1 MLQIRVEIK
10 KRLEREKK
18 KKCENVANMKNAI
31 INSLAKNKIP
41 WYRRPISDGNPVE
54 AVTREHVLHAKSA
67 DQITERSISNS
78 LTKSR
83 LCRESISASNREKR
97 SFSRRNWFDLSTLK
111 TYIYIYILYNITACI
126 YKSILS
132 AWKWDRNSTVSPSS
146 PISEDI
152 YIYIKGVK
160 DISWFEYR
168 EIEFRF
174 HFSDFDMRR
183 SII

>member
-1 MLQIRVEIK
+1 MEGK
-10 KRLEREKK
+10 KFEREKK
-18 KKCENVANMKNAI
+18 LHLRENVANMKNAI
-31 INSLAKNKIP
+31 INSLAKNKLP

-54 AVTREHVLHAKSA
+54 AVTRKHVLHAKST

-97 SFSRRNWFDLSTLK
+97 SFSKELIRPFVD
-111 TYIYIYILYNITACI
+111 TYRLYNITACTCI

-146 PISEDI
+146 VFSKI
-152 YIYIKGVK
+152 YIYIYQRCQRYFLVRIPG
-160 DISWFEYR
+160 DRI
-168 EIEFRF
+168 
-174 HFSDFDMRR
+174 
-183 SII
+183 